1 MDLEKHLK
9 KGLKNT
15 ILLTNGTNFSH
26 GGDWTQVYSN
36 TVLDKWNVGD
46 FSSAEYTVTIEL
58 DKDTKA
64 IVKLLVVASNNNAS
78 VTIYG
83 KSSTVRSLVNI
94 TAEVNNSYVE
104 IILNPKTVADTGCF
118 ASFAATYFRSHK

>member
-15 ILLTNGTNFSH
+15 ILLANGTNFSH
-26 GGDWTQVYSN
+26 GGEWSQVYPN
-36 TVLDKWNVGD
+36 TVLDKWYVGD
-46 FSSAEYTVTIEL
+46 FSSAEYTVTLEL
-58 DKDTKA
+58 DKSTKE
-64 IVKLLVVASNNNAS
+64 IVKLLVVATENDAS

-83 KSSTVRSLVNI
+83 KSATVRNLVSI

-118 ASFAATYFRSHK
+118 AFFAATYFRSHK

>member
-1 MDLEKHLK
+1 MDLDKYLK

-15 ILLTNGTNFSH
+15 LLLASGTNFSH
-26 GGDWTQVYSN
+26 GGDWTQVYPN
-36 TVLDKWNVGD
+36 TVLDKWYIGD
-46 FSSAEYTVTIEL
+46 FSSAEYTVTLEL
-58 DKDTKA
+58 NKNAKS
-64 IVKLLVVASNNNAS
+64 IVKLLVVATDNNAS

-83 KSSTVRSLVNI
+83 KSSTVRELVNI
-94 TAEVNNSYVE
+94 TAQVNNSYVE

>member
-1 MDLEKHLK
+1 MDLAKHLK

-15 ILLTNGTNFSH
+15 ILLASGTNFSH
-26 GGDWTQVYSN
+26 GGDWTQIYPN
-36 TVLDKWNVGD
+36 TVLDKWYVGD

-58 DKDTKA
+58 NKNVKE
-64 IVKLLVVASNNNAS
+64 IVKLLVVATDNKAS

-83 KSSTVRSLVNI
+83 KSSTGRDLVNI
-94 TAEVNNSYVE
+94 TSQVNNSYVE
-104 IILNPKTVADTGCF
+104 IILNPKTVDDTGCF